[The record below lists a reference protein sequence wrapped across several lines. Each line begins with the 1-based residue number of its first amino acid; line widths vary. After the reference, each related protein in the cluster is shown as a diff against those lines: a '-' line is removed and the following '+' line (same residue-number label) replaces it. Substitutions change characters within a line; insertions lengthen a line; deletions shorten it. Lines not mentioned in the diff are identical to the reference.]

1 MLCRVKTELGYSYI
15 FKTVADIVG
24 KKLIRKLYGL
34 VTKMAES
41 DWAGFYLVKYSCLC
55 YVK

>member
-1 MLCRVKTELGYSYI
+1 MLCRVKTELGYFYI
-15 FKTVADIVG
+15 FKIVADIAG
-24 KKLIRKLYGL
+24 NRLTRKLYGL

-41 DWAGFYLVKYSCLC
+41 GWVGFYLVKYYCLC